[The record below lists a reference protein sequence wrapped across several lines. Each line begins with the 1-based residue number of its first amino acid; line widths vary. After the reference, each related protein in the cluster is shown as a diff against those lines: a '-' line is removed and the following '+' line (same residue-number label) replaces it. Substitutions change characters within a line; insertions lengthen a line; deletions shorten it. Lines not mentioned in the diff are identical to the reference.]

1 MPDGSPL
8 DKFVIS
14 DISVV
19 CPECAYPFS
28 TPSVLSMPNPE
39 RNTPVEADLH
49 RVLPHPSVRGALVA
63 MCPSCRYAWWL
74 AAFKPHSYLPILLVP
89 TPEIGHSKKYG
100 FAMLEGRKHNESMLD
115 LALLALNGAWCAR
128 EELEAGLVEQKEVQR
143 WLKLAARELE
153 AAMNDI
159 SWKGNTAR
167 YTYILAEILRQ
178 MGDFANAA
186 SRLASVDESCNLP
199 RELIDHQ
206 LALCKA
212 GTAEPTLLP
221 PHLVEQ
227 IFRIRP
233 IAEDITSAAETPYV
247 PTEEEI
253 LALLKEIEN
262 PTPMAR

>member
-1 MPDGSPL
+1 MPEASSL
-8 DKFVIS
+8 EKFVIV
-14 DISVV
+14 DISVI
-19 CPECAYPFS
+19 CPECEYPFA
-28 TPSVLSMPNPE
+28 TPSLLSMPNPD

-49 RVLPHPSVRGALVA
+49 RVLPHPSVRGALIA

-74 AAFKPHSYLPILLVP
+74 AAFRPHNYLPVLLVP
-89 TPEIGHSKKYG
+89 TPEVGFSKKFG
-100 FAMLEGRKHNESMLD
+100 FAMLEGRKHNETMLD

-128 EELEAGLVEQKEVQR
+128 EEVEAGLGEHKEVQR

-153 AAMNDI
+153 AAMSDT
-159 SWKGNTAR
+159 SWRGNTAR

-186 SRLASVDESCNLP
+186 NRLQSVDSSCLLP

-206 LALCKA
+206 LAMCNA

-221 PHLVEQ
+221 PHLVEE
-227 IFRIRP
+227 IFKLRP
-233 IAEDITSAAETPYV
+233 IVEDAYSEPQIPYV
-247 PTEEEI
+247 PSEEEI
-253 LALLKEIEN
+253 QALLKEIEN